1 MDQSDLKA
9 PTWQLSERAR
19 KLTSSAIREILK
31 VTERP
36 EVISFAGGLPS
47 PATFPAER
55 MRAAADRILRDEPAA
70 ALQYSA
76 TEGFLPLREWVAKRY
91 SVNGAQIRPTQVL
104 ITTGSQQALDLL
116 GKVLVCPDSPVL
128 VETPT
133 YLGALQSFSMY
144 EPRYVQVPTDEQGL
158 VPEGLTPELTAGAR
172 LLYAQPNFQNPTGR
186 RLPVERRRALAE
198 FAKTAPF
205 PVIEDDPYGA
215 LDYAGE
221 PLPTMLSMAPDH
233 IVHLGSF
240 SKVLAPGLRVGYIIA
255 PEELIFKLVQA
266 KQATDLHT
274 PSFTQRIV
282 YEVIKDGFL
291 DTHVP
296 TIRELY
302 RNQCAAML
310 ASLER
315 YMPEG
320 VSWNR
325 PEGGMFVWVNLPA
338 QIDSM
343 KLLEEAVAQNVA
355 FVPGGPFF
363 ARFARFS
370 PGPHPANSTTDE
382 GHTMAQTNIYD
393 RLEELGI
400 ELPTAGAPA
409 AAYVMSAQSGNT
421 VYLSGHIAKKDGKVW
436 TGKLGATLT
445 TEEGKAAARSIAIDL
460 LATLHAH
467 VGDLNR
473 VTRIVKLM
481 SLVNSTLEFTEQHL
495 VTNGASELVADVFG
509 ERGKHARSAFGVA
522 QIPLGACVEIEMIAE
537 VE

>member
-36 EVISFAGGLPS
+36 EVISFAGGQPS
-47 PATFPAER
+47 PATFPAEE
-55 MRAAADRILRDEPAA
+55 MRAAADRILRDEPSA

-76 TEGFLPLREWVAKRY
+76 TEGYAPLREWVARRY
-91 SVNGAQIRPTQVL
+91 SVNGAKIRASQVL

-116 GKVLVCPDSPVL
+116 GKVLVCPESPVL

-144 EPRYVQVPTDEQGL
+144 EPRYIQVPTDEQGL
-158 VPEGLTPELTAGAR
+158 IPEGLTPELTAGVR

-186 RLPVERRRALAE
+186 HLPVERRRALAE

-221 PLPTMLSMAPDH
+221 PLPTMLSMALDH

-255 PEELIFKLVQA
+255 PEDLIFKLVQA

-282 YEVIKDGFL
+282 YEVIKNGFL

-296 TIRELY
+296 SIRELY
-302 RNQCAAML
+302 RDQCEAML

-320 VSWNR
+320 VTWNR
-325 PEGGMFVWVNLPA
+325 PEGGMFIWVNLPA

-343 KLLEEAVAQNVA
+343 KLQEEAVAQNVA

-363 ARFARFS
+363 ANDAQHNTLRLSFVTV
-370 PGPHPANSTTDE
+370 PPAKIDE
-382 GHTMAQTNIYD
+382 GVS
-393 RLEELGI
+393 R
-400 ELPTAGAPA
+400 
-409 AAYVMSAQSGNT
+409 
-421 VYLSGHIAKKDGKVW
+421 
-436 TGKLGATLT
+436 
-445 TEEGKAAARSIAIDL
+445 
-460 LATLHAH
+460 LATL
-467 VGDLNR
+467 
-473 VTRIVKLM
+473 I
-481 SLVNSTLEFTEQHL
+481 
-495 VTNGASELVADVFG
+495 
-509 ERGKHARSAFGVA
+509 RSKV
-522 QIPLGACVEIEMIAE
+522 
-537 VE
+537 